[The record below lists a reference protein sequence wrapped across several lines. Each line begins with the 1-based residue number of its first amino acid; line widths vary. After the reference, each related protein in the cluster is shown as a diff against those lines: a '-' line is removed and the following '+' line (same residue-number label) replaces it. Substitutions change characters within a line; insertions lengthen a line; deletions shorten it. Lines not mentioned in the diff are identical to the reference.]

1 MTYLYEGLKGAELA
15 QSGTS
20 AGASPARDAKTVWST
35 VATTFSGG
43 RRLAEEEAV
52 LGAGEFPLE
61 RALYSSTGNAPN
73 WCNFQGVTC
82 GFSTSGS
89 GSGQTVTGNSYVVE
103 NIDISDLGLTGS
115 LPNNIGNMKF
125 MKTFLV
131 NGNNLTGS
139 VPAGIGAGY
148 LQLKTIQL
156 HNNRFSG
163 PIPSQIGELT
173 ELTTLTL
180 NSNALSGTIPV
191 QMSKLTA
198 LTSFKAQNN
207 NLFGDSPDFKVVK
220 PSNFAQTL
228 RNTVGGLNMDNN
240 CLSYTFAPGDT
251 GGYSTTATGCKPTMR
266 KFSIKEFFKFF
277 LIGCL

>member
-1 MTYLYEGLKGAELA
+1 MTYLYEGLMGKQDAK
-15 QSGTS
+15 SGTA

-43 RRLAEEEAV
+43 RRLAEEEVV
-52 LGAGEFPLE
+52 LGAGELPLE

-82 GFSTSGS
+82 GFSTTGGS
-89 GSGQTVTGNSYVVE
+89 GSTQTVSSNSYVVE
-103 NIDISDLGLTGS
+103 NIDISNLGLTGS
-115 LPNNIGNMKF
+115 LPNNIGNLKF

-131 NGNNLTGS
+131 NGNKLTGS
-139 VPAGIGAGY
+139 IPTGIGAGY
-148 LQLKTIQL
+148 LQFKTIQL
-156 HNNRFSG
+156 DNNQFSG

-191 QMSKLTA
+191 QMSQMTA
-198 LTSFKAQNN
+198 LTSFKAQSN

-240 CLSYTFAPGDT
+240 CLSYTFASGDT
-251 GGYSTTATGCKPTMR
+251 GGYATTATGCKPTMR
-266 KFSIKEFFKFF
+266 KFSIKEFFKRYF
-277 LIGCL
+277 